1 MVTLVE
7 EEPSDNLTSSLGEE
21 EEASEGVTGDI
32 AEQFMA
38 AGMGVPSPCTTGEQE
53 AKRGAELSPP
63 KKNVNWDPSIPKT
76 KDKKDKRSKPKEKTI
91 ISPEPGLEYGGMR
104 LAELEDTIDPAVRSL
119 MEVIRKDQ
127 YRKFQT
133 YNGKEF
139 FLEYTLPSAQEK
151 SIQELLAEYSDVF
164 AWSHI
169 DLKGVNPL
177 LGEHSIDLMLGA
189 RSIRQRQHRMN
200 PLSCR
205 YALPSVHIGVLGMTA
220 MSFVS

>member
-21 EEASEGVTGDI
+21 EEASEGVTRDI
-32 AEQFMA
+32 VEQFMA
-38 AGMGVPSPCTTGEQE
+38 AEMGIPNPCATREQK

-63 KKNVNWDPSIPKT
+63 KKSVSWDPSIPKT

-91 ISPEPGLEYGGMR
+91 ISPEPGPQYGGMR
-104 LAELEDTIDPAVRSL
+104 LVELEDTIDPAFKSL

-127 YRKFQT
+127 YRKVQT

-139 FLEYTLPSAQEK
+139 FLGYTLPLAQKK

-169 DLKGVNPL
+169 NLKGVNLL

-189 RSIRQRQHRMN
+189 RSIRQRQHQMN
-200 PLSCR
+200 PR
-205 YALPSVHIGVLGMTA
+205 YSLMVKEELD
-220 MSFVS
+220 